1 MSLRPRRA
9 REVLYMY
16 QIKTMNKIAAVGLDA
31 LGENYTTGDDIQNED
46 GILVRS
52 AKLHDY
58 SFPEKLLAIA
68 RAGAGTNNIPTDRCS
83 EAGIVVFNT
92 PGANANAVKELVIC
106 ALLVASRDVLGAAA
120 WVREQ
125 AATEGVDV
133 AAAVEKGKSAFVG
146 PELYRKTLGVI
157 GLGAIGA
164 LVANVALSLG
174 MEVYGYDPYLS
185 VDSALRLDRHVHVVK
200 DVNELYRAADYVTIH
215 VPYMDSTRHTI
226 NAAALAA
233 MKDGVRVIN
242 LARGELVD
250 DEAMIAAL
258 ESGKA
263 ACYVTDFPNNTITL
277 AKHVVAIPHLGAS
290 SPESEENC
298 AVMAAREL
306 KDYLENGNIK
316 NSVNFPNVEMER
328 SGVQRLCIIHKNIP
342 AMLANITRQLSE
354 EGINVENMTNK
365 SKGDY
370 AYTMVDINAP
380 AEETALADIRAIP
393 GVIRLR
399 VI

>member
-1 MSLRPRRA
+1 MFK
-9 REVLYMY
+9 
-16 QIKTMNKIAAVGLDA
+16 IKTMNKISPKGLAELPTDS
-31 LGENYTTGDDIQNED
+31 YIVGDDVMNED

-52 AKLHDY
+52 AKLHEY
-58 SFPEKLLAIA
+58 PFPENLRAIA
-68 RAGAGTNNIPTDRCS
+68 RAGAGTNNIPVDRCS

-92 PGANANAVKELVIC
+92 PGANANAVKELVLC
-106 ALLVASRDVLGAAA
+106 AMLVASRDVMGGSA

-125 AATEGVDV
+125 AQTEGEDV
-133 AAAVEKGKSAFVG
+133 AATVEKGKAAFVG

-185 VDSALRLDRHVHVVK
+185 VDAALRLDRHVHVVK
-200 DVNELYRAADYVTIH
+200 DIAELYKVSDYITIH
-215 VPYMDSTRHTI
+215 VPYMDETRHTI
-226 NAAALAA
+226 DADALAA

-250 DEAMIAAL
+250 DDAMIAAL

-263 ACYVTDFPNNTITL
+263 ACYVTDFPNNKITL

-298 AVMAAREL
+298 AVMAAQEL
-306 KDYLENGNIK
+306 RDYLENGNIK

-328 SGVQRLCIIHKNIP
+328 TGVQRLCVIHRNIP

-354 EGINVENMTNK
+354 DGVNVPNMTNK

-370 AYTMVDINAP
+370 AYTIVDVDSPVTDEAI
-380 AEETALADIRAIP
+380 ADLKAIP
-393 GVIRLR
+393 GIIRMRL
-399 VI
+399 I